1 MRLATLTAMRSL
13 AALYVDA
20 GYLLHAAATRVAGTS
35 LRSSVKVDYAGLVE
49 GLADQA
55 AEMSGL
61 PVLRTNWYDSGAGVR
76 SAPDAV
82 QTSIGMLPR
91 TKLRLGRLSPNGDQK
106 GVDVR
111 MGLDLVTHARNN
123 AVDVMYLLS
132 GDDDLTEA
140 VEEAQSHGVQ
150 VSLLAVPDRDGHA
163 FGVSLHLRQEA
174 DGLELIT
181 PEVIDSH
188 VTVAG
193 PQGASHAAGQGSDT
207 TGGREAGPDT
217 ANGAPA
223 TPPTPASVRRPDE
236 PTVPRQPLAPSPADE
251 APVPASPET
260 ATSVPTAPEPIPVPT
275 PRVLATRALRPEPVY
290 RTATGQAPVNHLAEV
305 DIEEMTETIDGVVRQ
320 TLGAWQLTNTPTEV
334 RQLLQDRPNIPQAL
348 DRALLND
355 LSTALG
361 IYELDEPTR
370 FLLRRRFWELAQI
383 QLG

>member
-1 MRLATLTAMRSL
+1 MRSL

-35 LRSSVKVDYAGLVE
+35 LRSSVKVDYAGLIK

-76 SAPDAV
+76 SVPDSV
-82 QTSIGMLPR
+82 QVGIGMLPR
-91 TKLRLGRLSPNGDQK
+91 VKLRLGRLSPNGDQK

-174 DGLELIT
+174 DGLELIN
-181 PEVIDSH
+181 PDVIDEH

-193 PQGASHAAGQGSDT
+193 HATTHPTGQPTAPDRPGP
-207 TGGREAGPDT
+207 AVGPDGV
-217 ANGAPA
+217 AVS
-223 TPPTPASVRRPDE
+223 PPTPATVRRPGEPAAPRPPLPSVPPVPRVPTPE
-236 PTVPRQPLAPSPADE
+236 PTDPAAPSAPA
-251 APVPASPET
+251 PS
-260 ATSVPTAPEPIPVPT
+260 APEPAIPT
-275 PRVLATRALRPEPVY
+275 PRVLATRSLRPEPVY
-290 RTATGQAPVNHLAEV
+290 RTATGQTPVNHLAEV
-305 DIEEMTETIDGVVRQ
+305 DTEALTETVDGVVRQ
-320 TLGAWQLTNTPTEV
+320 ALGAWQLTNTPTEV

-383 QLG
+383 QLA